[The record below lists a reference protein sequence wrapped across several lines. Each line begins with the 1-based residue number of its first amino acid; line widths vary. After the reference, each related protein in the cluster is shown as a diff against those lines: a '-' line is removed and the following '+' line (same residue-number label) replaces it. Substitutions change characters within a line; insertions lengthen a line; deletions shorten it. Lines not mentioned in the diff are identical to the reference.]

1 MHSIKDIVKQLIGK
15 SLDAYNTNYTKVL
28 NTRIDNIVA
37 QAGNDNTEI
46 VDARIDSAGVTHTTL
61 NNRILAETKMNDEQL
76 VEYTG
81 NNISA

>member
-15 SLDAYNTNYTKVL
+15 SLDTYNTKYTKVV
-28 NTRIDNIVA
+28 NSRIDNIVA

-76 VEYTG
+76 V
-81 NNISA
+81 